1 MLCVFRGYTISP
13 RSSFTMSSVPSLF
26 AFCDGVR
33 DEFEGFLRDLLGRV
47 AQDYQLKEQELVARY
62 LTSHDPHRSPVS
74 QALVESLPVVS
85 KPVVPRFVVV
95 GPQEA
100 KKRGRKPA
108 PGIESLDL
116 SRNLTAEEILGLTIP
131 TLKAV
136 CKHHGLKIT
145 GSRPELVGRLE
156 AWQANPDDPLLKK
169 KKGGRAKRVPG
180 PKEPE
185 HSHPVDDQIHTD
197 CEQCQ
202 AYGNPL
208 APEQSREEFEVAP
221 SSEAIAPPAVAPKP
235 AGTLVPEGDFEIAAP
250 VDPTS
255 LDVSETQEDSQAED
269 FGEIQPASPELPV
282 QVETQSPAA
291 SVPSPVS
298 SPRAELKSK
307 LAALLRD
314 DDFAMY
320 PEGRPEDSDDES
332 DFSYGGSASA
342 SDDGET
348 MDLEGFDEE

>member
-1 MLCVFRGYTISP
+1 MLCVFP
-13 RSSFTMSSVPSLF
+13 WLHNFPPSSSVIMSSVPSLF
-26 AFCDGVR
+26 TFCDGVR
-33 DEFEGFLRDLLGRV
+33 DEFEGFCRDLLGRV

-62 LTSHDPHRSPVS
+62 LTSVAPQQSPVS
-74 QALVESLPVVS
+74 LALVQSLPVVS
-85 KPVVPRFVVV
+85 KPVVPRFVVL

-185 HSHPVDDQIHTD
+185 HSHPVDDQLHSD

-221 SSEAIAPPAVAPKP
+221 SSDAPAPAVVVPEP
-235 AGTLVPEGDFEIAAP
+235 TGTLVPEGDFEIAAP

-269 FGEIQPASPELPV
+269 LGEIQPASPELPV

-307 LAALLRD
+307 LAALLQYD
-314 DDFAMY
+314 GPD
-320 PEGRPEDSDDES
+320 GCSDSDDES
-332 DFSYGGSASA
+332 EMSYGDDASA
-342 SDDGET
+342 SDDEENLS
-348 MDLEGFDEE
+348 MEGFDEE

>member
-13 RSSFTMSSVPSLF
+13 RSSFTMSSSLSLF

-33 DEFEGFLRDLLGRV
+33 DEFEGWTRDLLGRV
-47 AQDYQLKEQELVARY
+47 AHDYQLKEQELVARY

-74 QALVESLPVVS
+74 QALVQSLPVVS
-85 KPVVPRFVVV
+85 KPVVPRFVVL

-116 SRNLTAEEILGLTIP
+116 TRNLTAEEILGLTIP

-156 AWQANPDDPLLKK
+156 AWQANPNDPLLKK

-185 HSHPVDDQIHTD
+185 HSHPVDDQIHAD

-221 SSEAIAPPAVAPKP
+221 SSDAPAPSVVVP
-235 AGTLVPEGDFEIAAP
+235 EPTGTLVPEGDFEIAAP

-269 FGEIQPASPELPV
+269 FGEIQPASPEPAV

-298 SPRAELKSK
+298 SPRSELKSK
-307 LAALLRD
+307 LAALLAVD
-314 DDFAMY
+314 Q
-320 PEGRPEDSDDES
+320 DSDDDQES
-332 DFSYGGSASA
+332 QCSYGDEAG
-342 SDDGET
+342 DD
-348 MDLEGFDEE
+348 DLEVEGFDYE

>member
-1 MLCVFRGYTISP
+1 
-13 RSSFTMSSVPSLF
+13 MSSSPSLF

-33 DEFEGFLRDLLGRV
+33 DEFEGFTRDLLGRV
-47 AQDYQLKEQELVARY
+47 ARDYQLKEGELVTRY
-62 LTSHDPHRSPVS
+62 LTSHEPQRSPVS
-74 QALVESLPVVS
+74 QALVQSLPVVS
-85 KPVVPRFVVV
+85 KPVVPRFVVL

-156 AWQANPDDPLLKK
+156 AWQANPNDPLLKK

-185 HSHPVDDQIHTD
+185 HSHPVDDQIHAD

-221 SSEAIAPPAVAPKP
+221 SSDAPAPAVVVPEP
-235 AGTLVPEGDFEIAAP
+235 TGTLVPEGDFEIAAP

-255 LDVSETQEDSQAED
+255 LDVSETQEDIQEADPSED
-269 FGEIQPASPELPV
+269 SGEIQPASPDPPV
-282 QVETQSPAA
+282 QVETQSVSP

-342 SDDGET
+342 SDDGEN